1 MKKSRDPLQQ
11 AKIKQRQ
18 QFRLWFIHIFSSTT
32 SSSSDFWRKHRIS
45 TTTNPNKATLHSE
58 SKWVIIAQQEIQQ
71 QKYKSGRTQCKT
83 ETKENIAIACCC
95 RRSCGRKRFVCQHIF
110 YAWDDDEFEVGDV
123 ADDNDD
129 NLTPDMK
136 QKESDAC
143 GKYYVN

>member
-1 MKKSRDPLQQ
+1 LDSFTSFRPPLHL
-11 AKIKQRQ
+11 
-18 QFRLWFIHIFSSTT
+18 RLTSDGSIESAPPQTLTKPLFI
-32 SSSSDFWRKHRIS
+32 
-45 TTTNPNKATLHSE
+45 PE

-110 YAWDDDEFEVGDV
+110 YARDDDEFEVGDV